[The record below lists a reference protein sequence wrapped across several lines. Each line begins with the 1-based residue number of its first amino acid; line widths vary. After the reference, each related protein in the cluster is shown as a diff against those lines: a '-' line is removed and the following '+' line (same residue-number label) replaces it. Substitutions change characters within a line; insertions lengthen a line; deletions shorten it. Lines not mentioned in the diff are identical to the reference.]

1 VSELDRVWAE
11 LATLRHRLDDL
22 GAVEWKGDAFHAD
35 TATDSDTVDTLHAA
49 ASGADAHVL
58 ATDASGG
65 ITLNGQYKRVVSAT
79 AGRVEA
85 DIYKDTV
92 DNSATA
98 VFTITTTNEAGD
110 KDAGVYSVLVH
121 AVGYAN
127 KDAASATEASRG
139 YLGAF
144 TRAMRADGTGVNTAV
159 TEIYESASAATD
171 AGTRDVTTVTMTVAE
186 TSEYVQTVSFLVD
199 VTSGNPGV
207 LVHVELIWSGFTT
220 PPTIAAT

>member
-1 VSELDRVWAE
+1 MSELEQELLARIAQLDLRLAHLEASEYVAE
-11 LATLRHRLDDL
+11 A
-22 GAVEWKGDAFHAD
+22 GDA
-35 TATDSDTVDTLHAA
+35 DTVDTLHAA

-65 ITLNGQYKRVVSAT
+65 ITLNGQYKRVVSAA

-110 KDAGVYSVLVH
+110 NDAGVYSVLVH
-121 AVGYAN
+121 AIGYAN
-127 KDAASATEASRG
+127 RREASSTEASRD
-139 YLGAF
+139 YFGAF
-144 TRAMRADGTGVNTAV
+144 GRSMRANGAGVNSAV
-159 TEIYESASAATD
+159 TDIYKSASIDTDPAT
-171 AGTRDVTTVTMTVAE
+171 RSVTTLTMTVAE

-207 LVHVELIWSGFTT
+207 LVHAELIWSGFTT